1 MFLSAVPPLV
11 ESIFPALGSV
21 SGLKVNELPKP
32 AEKCYDVAFPLPK
45 GKVGRVEEWDLGSLG
60 PDVETVIRIT
70 RQKVYWLFPSFNL
83 PFPTNIDTQVILL
96 KLKNGQIA
104 ALLPLTTNAYMGGF
118 RGSSNESIIVRFERD
133 AATEKA
139 GAVFGKVAVAF
150 GEELRD
156 VVAKVVLAAR
166 FINSPTTESGAQVK
180 PFGEEKTVVSETLT
194 YCTWNSLQPPIGPT
208 STNALAAL
216 DTFAKNGI
224 RPYSFLIDD
233 AWQDTKD
240 FRLQSFGCMPSFLD
254 GLNDLGELVKKAKED
269 FGVKQVG
276 VWHTIQGYWCG
287 VEPSKF
293 MDKYKLVKVVKD
305 GYPGPFEPEGYE
317 YYIPH
322 PDDVGRFF
330 DDYYSIMAS
339 YGVSFTKVDNMA
351 SLDNLVSAREVLA
364 LEPTESL
371 GPALPIPSLRIAYKG
386 AIKAAAEKH
395 FGSSEGGRVIWCM
408 GMTPRMILGEQV
420 GGGSGG
426 RSVLRNSDDYY
437 PNEPDSHRY
446 HIFINVV
453 NAMFTSQLNLVPDL
467 DMFQSHPYIRPQG
480 EGNENHTPLKSDIYP
495 QAAFHAA
502 LRSLG
507 AGPVTITDVPGKTD
521 SSILNKLVGT
531 SKAGQTVA
539 LQASSSPFTSNDV
552 FDPALLQTGTGKA
565 LRVLSKAA
573 HGGGLLGYWN
583 IRSEDGKVEDEVAIS
598 DVLQVVEKDSTPS
611 SKVVLLS
618 QKTKEVRIVNT
629 AEASGTLSPKLLVEL
644 GAFEFDLVTVAPIL
658 SVAGVQVAVL
668 GLIDKYN
675 TLAGLASP
683 GGVTDGALEVEVKS
697 AGELA
702 VWLGEHKEGS
712 LPRVTVDGEEVK
724 VAAEPCKSGSLFIV
738 PLEVGSKKDGNFAVR
753 FAP

>member
-1 MFLSAVPPLV
+1 MFFSAVPPPI

-21 SGLKVNELPKP
+21 TGLKVNELPAP
-32 AEKCYDVAFPLPK
+32 TEKCYDVAFPLSK
-45 GKVGRVEEWDLGSLG
+45 GKVGSVEEWDLGALG
-60 PDVETVIRIT
+60 PDVDVVIRIT

-83 PFPTNIDTQVILL
+83 PFPTNVDTQIILL
-96 KLKNGQIA
+96 KLKNGRIA
-104 ALLPLTTNAYMGGF
+104 ALLPLTTNDYMGGF
-118 RGSSNESIIVRFERD
+118 RGSSNESIV
-133 AATEKA
+133 
-139 GAVFGKVAVAF
+139 
-150 GEELRD
+150 
-156 VVAKVVLAAR
+156 
-166 FINSPTTESGAQVK
+166 
-180 PFGEEKTVVSETLT
+180 
-194 YCTWNSLQPPIGPT
+194 PPIGAT
-208 STNALAAL
+208 STNALATL
-216 DTFAKNGI
+216 ETFAKNGI

-254 GLNDLGELVKKAKED
+254 GMNDLGELVKKAKED

-305 GYPGPFEPEGYE
+305 GYPGPFEAEGYE

-330 DDYYSIMAS
+330 DDYYSIIAS
-339 YGVSFTKVDNMA
+339 YGVSYTKVDNMA
-351 SLDNLVSAREVLA
+351 SLDNLVSAKEVLA
-364 LEPTESL
+364 IEPTESL

-408 GMTPRMILGEQV
+408 GMTPRMILGAQV
-420 GGGSGG
+420 GGGSAG

-480 EGNENHTPLKSDIYP
+480 EGNETHTPLQSDIYP

-521 SSILNKLVGT
+521 SSILNKLVGA
-531 SKAGQTVA
+531 SKAGQT
-539 LQASSSPFTSNDV
+539 
-552 FDPALLQTGTGKA
+552 
-565 LRVLSKAA
+565 
-573 HGGGLLGYWN
+573 
-583 IRSEDGKVEDEVAIS
+583 
-598 DVLQVVEKDSTPS
+598 
-611 SKVVLLS
+611 
-618 QKTKEVRIVNT
+618 
-629 AEASGTLSPKLLVEL
+629 
-644 GAFEFDLVTVAPIL
+644 
-658 SVAGVQVAVL
+658 
-668 GLIDKYN
+668 
-675 TLAGLASP
+675 
-683 GGVTDGALEVEVKS
+683 
-697 AGELA
+697 
-702 VWLGEHKEGS
+702 
-712 LPRVTVDGEEVK
+712 
-724 VAAEPCKSGSLFIV
+724 
-738 PLEVGSKKDGNFAVR
+738 
-753 FAP
+753 

>member
-1 MFLSAVPPLV
+1 MFLSAVPQPI

-21 SGLKVNELPKP
+21 AGLKVNELSTPKD
-32 AEKCYDVAFPLPK
+32 CYDLAFPLSK
-45 GKVGRVEEWDLGSLG
+45 GKVGTVEQWDLGALG
-60 PDVETVIRIT
+60 PEVEVVIRIT

-104 ALLPLTTNAYMGGF
+104 VLLPSTTSSYMGGF
-118 RGSSNESIIVRFERD
+118 RGSSNESIVVRFERD
-133 AATEKA
+133 SATEKA
-139 GAVFGKVAVAF
+139 GATFGKVAVAF
-150 GEELRD
+150 GAELRD

-166 FINSPTTESGAQVK
+166 SIDSPASESGVQVK
-180 PFGEEKTVVSETLT
+180 PYAEEKTIFSETLT
-194 YCTWNSLQPPIGPT
+194 YCTWNSLQPPIGAT

-216 DTFAKNGI
+216 DSFAKNGI

-233 AWQDTKD
+233 AWQDTKN

-254 GLNDLGELVKKAKED
+254 GLSDLGVLVKGAKED

-293 MDKYKLVKVVKD
+293 IDKYKLVKVVKD

-330 DDYYSIMAS
+330 DDYYSIVAS

-351 SLDNLVSAREVLA
+351 SLDNLVSARTVLG
-364 LEPTESL
+364 LEPAESL
-371 GPALPIPSLRIAYKG
+371 GPAVPIPSLRTAYKG

-395 FGSSEGGRVIWCM
+395 FGSSESGRVIWCM
-408 GMTPRMILGEQV
+408 GMTPRMILGAQV
-420 GGGSGG
+420 GEGSGP

-480 EGNENHTPLKSDIYP
+480 EANETHTPLQSDIYP

-521 SSILNKLVGT
+521 PAILNKLVGA
-531 SKAGQTVA
+531 SKTGGTVA

-552 FDPALLQTGTGKA
+552 FDPALLQGGSGRA
-565 LRVLSKAA
+565 LRVFSKAA

-583 IRSEDGKVEDEVAIS
+583 IRSEDGKVEDEVAIA
-598 DVLQVVEKDSTPS
+598 DVLHVAEQGSTQTS
-611 SKVVLLS
+611 GVVLFS
-618 QKTKEVRIVNT
+618 QKTKEVRIVH
-629 AEASGTLSPKLLVEL
+629 AVEAGGAVAPKLLVEL
-644 GAFEFDLVTVAPIL
+644 GAFEFELVTVAPIL
-658 SVAGVQVAVL
+658 SSAGVEVAVL
-668 GLIDKYN
+668 GLVDKYN

-683 GGVTDGALEVEVKS
+683 GEVKDGALEVAVKS

-702 VWLGEHKEGS
+702 IWIGGLKEGS
-712 LPRVTVDGEEVK
+712 PPRVTVDGEEGKVTVK
-724 VAAEPCKSGSLFIV
+724 ACETGSLLIV
-738 PLEVGSKKDGNFAVR
+738 ALEVSAKTDGNFVLR
-753 FAP
+753 VTL

>member
-1 MFLSAVPPLV
+1 MFLSPVPPPV

-21 SGLKVNELPKP
+21 SGLKINELSKP
-32 AEKCYDVAFPLPK
+32 AEKCYGIAFPLSK
-45 GKVGRVEEWDLGSLG
+45 GKVGSVEEWDLGALG
-60 PDVETVIRIT
+60 PDVEVVIRIT
-70 RQKVYWLFPSFNL
+70 RQKVYWLFPSFNI
-83 PFPTNIDTQVILL
+83 PFPTNTDTQVILI

-104 ALLPLTTNAYMGGF
+104 ALLPLTTTVYMGGF
-118 RGSSNESIIVRFERD
+118 RGSSIESIGVRFERD
-133 AATEKA
+133 AATVKA
-139 GAVFGKVAVAF
+139 GAVFGKVAIAF

-166 FINSPTTESGAQVK
+166 VIDSPSSKSKAQVK
-180 PFGEEKTVVSETLT
+180 PFGEEKTVFSETLT
-194 YCTWNSLQPPIGPT
+194 YCTWNSLQPPIGAT

-216 DTFAKNGI
+216 DTFTTNGI
-224 RPYSFLIDD
+224 RPHSFLIDD

-240 FRLQSFGCMPSFLD
+240 FRIQSFGSMPSFLD

-293 MDKYKLVKVVKD
+293 IDKYKLVKVVKD

-322 PDDVGRFF
+322 PDDIGRFF
-330 DDYYSIMAS
+330 DDYYSIIAS
-339 YGVSFTKVDNMA
+339 YGVSFSKVDNMA
-351 SLDNLVSAREVLA
+351 SLDNLVSAREVLS

-371 GPALPIPSLRIAYKG
+371 GSAVPIPNLRIAYKG

-437 PNEPDSHRY
+437 PNEPNSHRY
-446 HIFINVV
+446 HIFTNVV

-480 EGNENHTPLKSDIYP
+480 EGNETHTPLQTDIYP

-521 SSILNKLVGT
+521 SAILNKLVGT

-552 FDPALLQTGTGKA
+552 FDPALLQGGTGKA
-565 LRVLSKAA
+565 LRVFSKAA

-598 DVLQVVEKDSTPS
+598 DVLQVAEKDLAS
-611 SKVVLLS
+611 SPGIVLFS
-618 QKTKEVRIVNT
+618 QKTKEVRVIKA
-629 AEASGTLSPKLLVEL
+629 AEARGTLTPKLPIKL

-658 SVAGVQVAVL
+658 SSASVQVAVL
-668 GLIDKYN
+668 GLTDKYN
-675 TLAGLASP
+675 TLAGLTSS
-683 GGVTDGALEVEVKS
+683 GGVKDGALEVEVKS
-697 AGELA
+697 SGELA
-702 VWLGEHKEGS
+702 VWLGEYKEGS

-724 VAAEPCKSGSLFIV
+724 VTAEP
-738 PLEVGSKKDGNFAVR
+738 DGPHTRDNGQVVIIAR
-753 FAP
+753 